1 MPRIDNSTPAVVLPV
16 YNHGSLAAVRTMG
29 RMGVP
34 VYGTHSPKREPATY
48 SRYLRQRF
56 VWDLDEAADA
66 DTLAYLLEVVAVSI
80 GRPAVL
86 IPAHDAA
93 AIFIAEHAEALRESF
108 IVPNL
113 DPSLAR
119 RLVDKRGLHEL
130 CLESGTP
137 SPDTMFPTTREEV
150 EAFARDATYPIV
162 IKAISGFLLQG
173 LRHPTLI
180 VRDEQELLA
189 NFEAMAVGDDLN
201 VMLQQYIPGGPDS
214 VWIFHGYAD
223 RDAETIFGFV
233 GNKLREYPVD
243 TGLTTLGV
251 NRRNDE
257 VDTAARR
264 FVKGIGYSGI
274 IDIDF
279 RYDARDGEY
288 KPIDF
293 NPRPGAN
300 FRLFV
305 DSQGLDVVRAAY
317 LDLTDQRPV
326 AGAQRLGR
334 RWMAGN
340 WDIAAARQYMSL
352 DRLTAKGWARSLR
365 GVEEDAW
372 AAPDDPAPFMAML
385 REFASF
391 AGAFVAR
398 RLGLGR

>member
-1 MPRIDNSTPAVVLPV
+1 
-16 YNHGSLAAVRTMG
+16 
-29 RMGVP
+29 VP
-34 VYGTHSPKREPATY
+34 VYATHSRRREAATY

-56 VWDLDEAADA
+56 VWDLDEADDA
-66 DTLAYLLEVVAVSI
+66 DTLAYLLEVVGVSI
-80 GRPAVL
+80 DRPAVL

-93 AIFIAEHAEALRESF
+93 AIFIAEHSEALRERF
-108 IVPNL
+108 IVPEV
-113 DPSLAR
+113 DPALNR

-130 CLESGTP
+130 CEETGTP
-137 SPDTMFPTTREEV
+137 SPETIFPESREEV
-150 EAFARDATYPIV
+150 EAFAREATFPVV
-162 IKAISGFLLQG
+162 IKAIGGFRLQG

-180 VRDEQELLA
+180 VHDSEELVE

-214 VWIFHGYAD
+214 IWIFHGYAD
-223 RDAETIFGFV
+223 RDGETVFGLV

-251 NRRNDE
+251 NARNDV
-257 VDTAARR
+257 VDEAARR
-264 FVKGIGYSGI
+264 FVKGIGYSGV

-279 RYDARDGEY
+279 RYDARDGQY

-305 DSQGLDVVRAAY
+305 DSNGLDVVRAAY
-317 LDLTDQRPV
+317 LDLTGQRPV

-334 RWMAGN
+334 RWMAAN
-340 WDIAAARQYMSL
+340 WDLAAVRQYMAL

-372 AAPDDPAPFMAML
+372 FALDDPAPFFAML
-385 REFASF
+385 GEFAGF
-391 AGAFVAR
+391 AGAFLTR
-398 RLGLGR
+398 RLGRE